1 MDAKTRDRA
10 GEIREFNRFY
20 TNIIGLVNQNILES
34 PFSLAEARVLLE
46 IDAAGQCTARDLIQ
60 KIDIDPGYLSR
71 MMSRFIRNG
80 LVDRSASSSDGRA
93 KILSLTGKG
102 RNAFLQMSETSNIQI
117 MQLLG
122 QLSESDQKELVRSMH
137 AIKAILSHQAT
148 RSPAS

>member
-1 MDAKTRDRA
+1 MDHKMRDRA

-46 IDAAGQCTARDLIQ
+46 IDAAGECTARDLIQ

-71 MMSRFIRNG
+71 MLSRFIENG
-80 LVDRSASSSDGRA
+80 LVDRSSSSADGRA

-102 RNAFLQMSETSNIQI
+102 RDDFRQLSEASNLQIAR
-117 MQLLG
+117 LLEE
-122 QLSESDQKELVRSMH
+122 LSESDQKELLSSMR
-137 AIKAILSHQAT
+137 AIKTILSRDAK
-148 RSPAS
+148 RSPG

>member
-46 IDAAGQCTARDLIQ
+46 IDAAGECTARDLIQ

-102 RNAFLQMSETSNIQI
+102 RNAFLQMSETSNFQI